1 MQTINHGVSRGDTYF
16 MIMTPTKLVNGIHV
30 GRLIAPFLT
39 KADAED
45 AAALLNY
52 RYPDSKTHVG
62 ASQYTVDHDVNQLEK
77 LYREACGDLAAEL
90 ANIPMRKLQ

>member
-1 MQTINHGVSRGDTYF
+1 MKTTNPGVSLGETYF
-16 MIMTPTKLVNGIHV
+16 MVMTPTKLVNGIHA

-52 RYPDSKTHVG
+52 RYPHSKTHVG
-62 ASQYTVDHDVNQLEK
+62 ASQYTVDHDANQLEK

-90 ANIPMRKLQ
+90 ANIPVRKLQ